1 MENIDA
7 QKLLIFATIYALL
20 FSTLYLL
27 GFWMSFNINPF
38 HFINTSDV
46 IKISVLPMIITFLI
60 GVFAIGLGK
69 LLAVA
74 TTIKKESSAGQEE
87 KEPKRNLILFFG
99 RSIQLSIIIL
109 FLFSTIFFDT
119 SVFWLLLLN
128 VSMMIAI
135 EAVGKFFYEKPLK
148 MTISCIAIFMI
159 SFSYTYGNS
168 SAKSIKSSAEHI
180 LINGENKGL
189 TYIGLMGDYIF
200 LWNDKLKTVDVIRR
214 ESINQIQFPVSES
227 KPLISLNWANLSSYF
242 KSEK

>member
-60 GVFAIGLGK
+60 GIFAIGLGR

-74 TTIKKESSAGQEE
+74 TTLKKESLASQEAE
-87 KEPKRNLILFFG
+87 EPKRNLALIIC
-99 RSIQLSIIIL
+99 RSIQISIIIL
-109 FLFSTIFFDT
+109 FTFSTIFVDT
-119 SVFWLLLLN
+119 SAFWLLLLN
-128 VSMMIAI
+128 FIMMVAI
-135 EAVGKFFYEKPLK
+135 EVVGKLHYEKPFK
-148 MTISCIAIFMI
+148 MAASCIAIFMI

-168 SAKSIKSSAEHI
+168 SATSIKSSTEYI
-180 LINGENKGL
+180 SINDENKGL
-189 TYIGLMGDYIF
+189 IYIGLMGDYIF
-200 LWNDKLKTVDVIRR
+200 LWNGKLKVVDVIRR
-214 ESINQIQFPVSES
+214 ESIDKIQFPVSES
-227 KPLISLNWANLSSYF
+227 KPLISLSWTEVSPYF
-242 KSEK
+242 KIKN

>member
-74 TTIKKESSAGQEE
+74 TTIKKESSAA
-87 KEPKRNLILFFG
+87 
-99 RSIQLSIIIL
+99 
-109 FLFSTIFFDT
+109 
-119 SVFWLLLLN
+119 
-128 VSMMIAI
+128 VS
-135 EAVGKFFYEKPLK
+135 
-148 MTISCIAIFMI
+148 
-159 SFSYTYGNS
+159 
-168 SAKSIKSSAEHI
+168 
-180 LINGENKGL
+180 
-189 TYIGLMGDYIF
+189 
-200 LWNDKLKTVDVIRR
+200 
-214 ESINQIQFPVSES
+214 
-227 KPLISLNWANLSSYF
+227 
-242 KSEK
+242 

>member
-46 IKISVLPMIITFLI
+46 IKISVLPMIVTFLI

-74 TTIKKESSAGQEE
+74 TTIKKENSAGQEE

-109 FLFSTIFFDT
+109 FLFSTISFDT

-227 KPLISLNWANLSSYF
+227 KPLISLNWAEMSSYF
-242 KSEK
+242 KSGK

>member
-46 IKISVLPMIITFLI
+46 IKISVLPMIVTFLI

-74 TTIKKESSAGQEE
+74 TTIKKENSAGQEE

-148 MTISCIAIFMI
+148 MTISCIAI
-159 SFSYTYGNS
+159 
-168 SAKSIKSSAEHI
+168 
-180 LINGENKGL
+180 L
-189 TYIGLMGDYIF
+189 
-200 LWNDKLKTVDVIRR
+200 
-214 ESINQIQFPVSES
+214 
-227 KPLISLNWANLSSYF
+227 
-242 KSEK
+242 

>member
-74 TTIKKESSAGQEE
+74 TTLKKESVAGQED

-99 RSIQLSIIIL
+99 RSIQLSIILL
-109 FLFSTIFFDT
+109 FLFSTVFFDT

-128 VSMMIAI
+128 VIMVIAI
-135 EAVGKFFYEKPLK
+135 EAAGKLFYEKPFK

-200 LWNDKLKTVDVIRR
+200 LWNKELKTVDVIRR
-214 ESINQIQFPVSES
+214 ESINKIQFPVSES
-227 KPLISLNWANLSSYF
+227 KPLISLNWVELSSYF
-242 KSEK
+242 KAKN

>member
-7 QKLLIFATIYALL
+7 QKLLIFATVYALL

-27 GFWMSFNINPF
+27 GFWMTFNINPF

-60 GVFAIGLGK
+60 GIFAIGLGR

-74 TTIKKESSAGQEE
+74 TTLKKECLVSQDEEKPKRSSA
-87 KEPKRNLILFFG
+87 LFIC
-99 RSIQLSIIIL
+99 RSIQIFIIVSLLFFTIL
-109 FLFSTIFFDT
+109 VDT

-128 VSMMIAI
+128 IIMMIAI
-135 EAVGKFFYEKPLK
+135 EVVGKLFYEKPFK
-148 MTISCIAIFMI
+148 MTVSCIAIFMI

-168 SAKSIKSSAEHI
+168 SAKSIKSSSEHI
-180 LINGENKGL
+180 LINDENKGL

-200 LWNDKLKTVDVIRR
+200 LWNEKLKVVDVIRR
-214 ESINQIQFPVSES
+214 ESIDKIQFPVSES
-227 KPLISLNWANLSSYF
+227 KPLISLNWVELSSIF
-242 KSEK
+242 KMEN